1 MLACCFGTQA
11 STLLQPAALLNIGWR
26 HGKFRPEKL
35 IEVIAIHVDHMLSD
49 MIPTHRFLAEQEKL
63 TEQRLQELNMIL
75 EGDIQ
80 CPDHILDTLHHL
92 R

>member
-1 MLACCFGTQA
+1 MQSMVTMCLV
-11 STLLQPAALLNIGWR
+11 R
-26 HGKFRPEKL
+26 H
-35 IEVIAIHVDHMLSD
+35 V
-49 MIPTHRFLAEQEKL
+49 THRFLAEQEKL

>member
-1 MLACCFGTQA
+1 
-11 STLLQPAALLNIGWR
+11 
-26 HGKFRPEKL
+26 
-35 IEVIAIHVDHMLSD
+35 MLSD
-49 MIPTHRFLAEQEKL
+49 MISTHRFLAEQEKL

>member
-1 MLACCFGTQA
+1 MLG
-11 STLLQPAALLNIGWR
+11 
-26 HGKFRPEKL
+26 
-35 IEVIAIHVDHMLSD
+35 D